1 MGLNNN
7 VILNQ
12 AGIFSL
18 TIKLLIRYATSG
30 LCDRGSNKKNCEVL
44 WNQVSRDFF
53 LPHIILY
60 YHWANRKDPCKD
72 VPVAEEAEQ
81 IKLFH
86 LSAGV
91 ERGDQMDWTPRG
103 VETPSVLIL
112 ILSACLWFSQI
123 KHKASRYT
131 ARGCL
136 IRQNN
141 IIDLKTEASQ
151 LRCFTLPVSL
161 SSPYLCPLRPPQPTP
176 FKTIKTCFWNVI
188 KLLEVQPRSRPRR
201 WLEVTGLGRRE
212 GGEPAWPAWRA
223 KLRFAP
229 WASWETPLL
238 TVSGR
243 EAALSYLVYSV
254 TSFRWIPGRF
264 TSFHS
269 FDLTFACLLLC
280 VSVPS
285 VSSSWWGS
293 KRLDY
298 ALYCPDVLT
307 AFPTVALPHL
317 FHASYWESTDIAA
330 FVLRQVGKRD
340 CRLLV
345 QLALLIFGCTKDKQ
359 RCSWLVWL
367 QASCT
372 CLLNILHSLSC
383 RTHSGY
389 RGVCSRISQ
398 MELLKVP

>member
-1 MGLNNN
+1 MIPLVGRSRARGLP
-7 VILNQ
+7 
-12 AGIFSL
+12 
-18 TIKLLIRYATSG
+18 KPIR
-30 LCDRGSNKKNCEVL
+30 
-44 WNQVSRDFF
+44 
-53 LPHIILY
+53 
-60 YHWANRKDPCKD
+60 
-72 VPVAEEAEQ
+72 
-81 IKLFH
+81 
-86 LSAGV
+86 
-91 ERGDQMDWTPRG
+91 MDWTPWG
-103 VETPSVLIL
+103 VEAASVLIL

-141 IIDLKTEASQ
+141 IIDLKTEAGQ
-151 LRCFTLPVSL
+151 LRCFILPSSL

-188 KLLEVQPRSRPRR
+188 KLRRVQLPSRPRR
-201 WLEVTGLGRRE
+201 RLEVTGVERRE
-212 GGEPAWPAWRA
+212 GGGPAWPAWRA
-223 KLRFAP
+223 KRRFAP

-243 EAALSYLVYSV
+243 EAAPSYLVYSV
-254 TSFRWIPGRF
+254 TSFRWIPGRL
-264 TSFHS
+264 TSFHG
-269 FDLTFACLLLC
+269 FDLTFACLLLCVC

-340 CRLLV
+340 RCLLV
-345 QLALLIFGCTKDKQ
+345 
-359 RCSWLVWL
+359 
-367 QASCT
+367 
-372 CLLNILHSLSC
+372 
-383 RTHSGY
+383 
-389 RGVCSRISQ
+389 
-398 MELLKVP
+398 